1 MKRPRLKVQHNKTD
15 GSVGDAGPDQ
25 EKRGGGGTWRSS
37 ETSLTET
44 GRVKRVLLET
54 QSFRM

>member
-25 EKRGGGGTWRSS
+25 EKRGGGDLEELRG
-37 ETSLTET
+37 E
-44 GRVKRVLLET
+44 LL
-54 QSFRM
+54 